1 MLDASEGKN
10 PAKKGGRKAGASA
23 QDGGMRMPTNGLP
36 LVGPLPPMLPEA
48 PMPPSV
54 GGVQRPW
61 MVHGESLRARTL
73 VEDAG
78 VVLWE
83 GGEKTTVEI
92 KRDILDLL
100 EQVDSLV
107 AVVDLKRAERPD
119 EPRWWPSLE
128 VVRAWVEEDPFFGA
142 AIDRWRHARQERLLE
157 TMIWDLNAG
166 KELSKAQ
173 LEILKLR
180 LKFTSTVLP
189 RTVNKG
195 LREKVDI
202 ETTNSHHHF
211 FESLSDEALLEKMA
225 ALRRNPKVR
234 ELLVVPDTEDGLV
247 LDGQVLPPALPA
259 PVEPLPFQ
267 DPGALG
273 DELMGRGDAGG
284 TP

>member
-1 MLDASEGKN
+1 MMDASEGKTS
-10 PAKKGGRKAGASA
+10 AKKGGRKGGARA
-23 QDGGMRMPTNGLP
+23 QDDGMHTPT
-36 LVGPLPPMLPEA
+36 VDLPPPISRG
-48 PMPPSV
+48 PMV

-61 MVHGESLRARTL
+61 MVHGEAMRTRTL

-78 VVLWE
+78 LVLWE
-83 GGEKTTVEI
+83 GGEKTTAEL

-100 EQVDSLV
+100 EQMDSLV
-107 AVVDLKRAERPD
+107 AVVDLKRAERPE

-128 VVRAWVEEDPFFGA
+128 VVRAWVEEDPFFGS

-157 TMIWDLNAG
+157 GMIWDLHSGA
-166 KELSKAQ
+166 EPTKAQ
-173 LEILKLR
+173 LEVLKLR

-211 FESLSDEALLEKMA
+211 FESLSDEALMEKMA

-234 ELLVVPDTEDGLV
+234 DLLIVTNDENNPFVE
-247 LDGQVLPPALPA
+247 GQVLPP
-259 PVEPLPFQ
+259 VEPEPLASLPFQ
-267 DPGALG
+267 DPAALG
-273 DELMGRGDAGG
+273 EALLGG
-284 TP
+284 ESAP